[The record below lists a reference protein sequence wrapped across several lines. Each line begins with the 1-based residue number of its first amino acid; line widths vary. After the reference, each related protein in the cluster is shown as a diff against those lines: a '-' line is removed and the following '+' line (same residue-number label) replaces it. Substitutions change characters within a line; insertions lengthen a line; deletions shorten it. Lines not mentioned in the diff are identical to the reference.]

1 MGRGRDSKRARMTPP
16 MMQGWNPMMAGGPM
30 MGGWNPMMA
39 AMMGSMNPM
48 MMGGNQHV
56 DDGSSSDEGA
66 ASQAKAAPVQ
76 SPMTCPPISSS
87 SAGADPFQDAAA
99 VAIHNLK
106 ERRSA
111 LYQTSADKIITRS
124 AAMIRS
130 LPKDRTTQTC
140 CLGQVLEY

>member
-1 MGRGRDSKRARMTPP
+1 
-16 MMQGWNPMMAGGPM
+16 M

-140 CLGQVLEY
+140 CLGQVLEYW